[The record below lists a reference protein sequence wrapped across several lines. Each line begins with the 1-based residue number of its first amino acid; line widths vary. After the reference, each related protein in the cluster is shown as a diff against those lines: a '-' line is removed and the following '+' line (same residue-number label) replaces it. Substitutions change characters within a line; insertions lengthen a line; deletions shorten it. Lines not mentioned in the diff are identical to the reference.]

1 MDKIYSRTKIRLP
14 SIKTIKPNNRK
25 ISKIYFIVLTLI
37 ISTIT
42 VYTILKL
49 TDPIFEGL
57 CVEKARRIAT
67 DLTNRKS
74 SEVLAKYNYQDTV
87 KIIKSEDEKNSV
99 LKTDIV
105 TLNQIISE
113 IAIEIQNELD
123 DLGRQNVEIPMGAL
137 TGSQYLAG
145 SGPKIKIRIISA
157 GNIITDIRTEFKAT
171 GIGLNEAAVQYITSK
186 IEGKK
191 YEYIEKYE
199 VVAKTYNEQRYPLM
213 CNLIL
218 QLIYVTGENIF
229 LDSILNCK
237 NDFEYKI
244 MENCGEGT
252 YTTIINGLDKMLY
265 AEEENIQLFQFLEK
279 HKQTSN
285 ANTDYATTEQ
295 EIYKTM
301 AKIEANRKIIKETY
315 IKLENLILNSYFNKY
330 FSRIETLDDIIA
342 YRKDLY
348 NYKEIYGMNS
358 FDNEY
363 NKYYSNKI
371 KDLEDKRIN
380 IMRKTGQF
388 SLAKTDNKILNN
400 FSKIRAALLGI
411 FKRNIQKEEN
421 R

>member
-1 MDKIYSRTKIRLP
+1 MNNKKIFELTGINVIEEIEFEAKEEIVDNVANILASEFEQINYRE
-14 SIKTIKPNNRK
+14 IKTKLLETPMYIADVPNQYYGVVFLHDN
-25 ISKIYFIVLTLI
+25 SSIYIDKNIDILELSERVIHEFIHAI
-37 ISTIT
+37 
-42 VYTILKL
+42 
-49 TDPIFEGL
+49 
-57 CVEKARRIAT
+57 
-67 DLTNRKS
+67 
-74 SEVLAKYNYQDTV
+74 QTV
-87 KIIKSEDEKNSV
+87 KDKKNNTQKV
-99 LKTDIV
+99 GV
-105 TLNQIISE
+105 CEFN
-113 IAIEIQNELD
+113 
-123 DLGRQNVEIPMGAL
+123 
-137 TGSQYLAG
+137 
-145 SGPKIKIRIISA
+145 
-157 GNIITDIRTEFKAT
+157 EFKAM

-244 MENCGEGT
+244 MENCGEGA

-279 HKQTSN
+279 HKRASN

-301 AKIEANRKIIKETY
+301 AKIESNRKIIKETY

-388 SLAKTDNKILNN
+388 SLAKTDNKILNI